1 MPLPIPAEALA
12 PVAAAVR
19 PRAVRTGSA
28 ADLAA
33 TALRALAA
41 AGWAIVPDV
50 VCGDCGRGPAPG
62 RPADPCPFC
71 DGVGDRTSGASPAA
85 IGALHKG
92 GPRLDGSTS

>member
-41 AGWAIVPDV
+41 AGWAIVPAV
-50 VCGDCGRGPAPG
+50 VCGGCGRGPAPAAV
-62 RPADPCPFC
+62 ADPCPFC
-71 DGVGDRTSGASPAA
+71 DDTGDRTSGASPAA
-85 IGALHKG
+85 IGAIHKAA
-92 GPRLDGSTS
+92 RLARGSES